1 MLGGEVSSEQL
12 HGAAQLVFGV
22 LSATGRSPAE
32 KRAELVSS
40 IGFVEQ
46 DSFKA
51 ATALVAELHQWRESL
66 GGEADADDCGEPHT
80 TPHCQAGGEQAPAS
94 RRAHEVRK
102 DRAIDWGRDL
112 DSQPLFDSE
121 GEADDDEDLLSEEG
135 AGMGA
140 DGEGSAPVEFLEAR
154 LTQHCAGL
162 GLPAEVVVQDVFRV
176 LSSSR
181 GMDEVQ
187 SMLRSPLN
195 VLRDDVVC
203 F

>member
-66 GGEADADDCGEPHT
+66 GGEAHT
-80 TPHCQAGGEQAPAS
+80 TPPGHRQAVGEQAPAS

-102 DRAIDWGRDL
+102 DRAIDWEREL
-112 DSQPLFDSE
+112 DSLPLFDSE

-140 DGEGSAPVEFLEAR
+140 NGEDSAPVEFLEAR

-162 GLPAEVVVQDVFRV
+162 GLPAEVVVQDVFRL

-187 SMLRSPLN
+187 SMLR
-195 VLRDDVVC
+195 
-203 F
+203 